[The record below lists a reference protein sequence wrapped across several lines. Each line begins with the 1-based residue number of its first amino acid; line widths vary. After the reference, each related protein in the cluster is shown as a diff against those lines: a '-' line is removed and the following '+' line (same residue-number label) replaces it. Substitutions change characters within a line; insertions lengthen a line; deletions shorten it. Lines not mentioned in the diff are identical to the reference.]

1 MIEFGVDQLI
11 SQSVP
16 WKSQRLALLT
26 NQAATTNNGI
36 PSRKALIENGF
47 QLKLLFSPEHG
58 LDLEG
63 EDGKLIQD
71 GIDALTGL
79 PIISLYGKKLAPTEN
94 DLSEI
99 DIVLFDIPDIG
110 ARFYTYLWSL
120 TYLMEAC
127 ANSGKKLIV
136 LDRPNPI
143 SGNMALAEGPV
154 MQEAAASF
162 IGRWPIPIRH
172 SCTLGELAM
181 YFRSK
186 RNIGIDL
193 EIIPCKNWDRNEFQ
207 TNWGT
212 DFVATSPAIQHF
224 DSMLLYPGLCLL
236 EATNISEG
244 RGTDR
249 AFRIAGA
256 PWMSGRIIANLF
268 NQLGL
273 EDIKAKPISFQPVE
287 GKYKGQLCEG
297 IEFNIIDRNY
307 FQSVSNGL
315 LLINLIKSM
324 YPKNFAWS
332 TYPTEVNPSGSN
344 HLDKLLGLEQSES
357 LFNLPLQQFLP
368 TIIKITNTNQWQKEI
383 APFLIY

>member
-26 NQAATTNNGI
+26 NQAATTNKGI
-36 PSRKALIENGF
+36 HSRKALIENGF

-58 LDLEG
+58 LDMKG
-63 EDGKLIQD
+63 EDGKLMQD
-71 GIDALTGL
+71 GIDTLTGL
-79 PIISLYGKKLAPTEN
+79 PIISLYGKKLAPNEN

-172 SCTLGELAM
+172 SCTLGELAT
-181 YFRSK
+181 YFKYK

-207 TNWGT
+207 PNWGT
-212 DFVATSPAIQHF
+212 DFVATSPAIQDF
-224 DSMLLYPGLCLL
+224 ESMLLYPGLCLL

-256 PWMSGRIIANLF
+256 PWMNGRIIANLF

-332 TYPTEVNPSGSN
+332 TYPTEVNPTGKN
-344 HLDKLLGLEQSES
+344 HLDKLLGLVNSES

-368 TIIKITNTNQWQKEI
+368 SIIKITNNAGWQKEI
-383 APFLIY
+383 APYLIY

>member
-1 MIEFGVDQLI
+1 MIEFGIDQLI
-11 SQSVP
+11 SQVVP
-16 WKSQRLALLT
+16 WKNQQLALLT
-26 NQAATTNNGI
+26 NYAATTSQGI
-36 PSRKALIENGF
+36 PSRQALIENGF

-58 LDLEG
+58 LDMKG
-63 EDGKLIQD
+63 EDGKLMHD

-79 PIISLYGKKLAPTEN
+79 SIISLYGKKLAPNEI

-110 ARFYTYLWSL
+110 ARFYTYLWTL

-127 ANSGKKLIV
+127 ARFKKKLII
-136 LDRPNPI
+136 LDRQNPI
-143 SGNMALAEGPV
+143 SGNMALAEGPI

-172 SCTLGELAM
+172 SCTLGELAI
-181 YFRSK
+181 YFNGK
-186 RNIGIDL
+186 RNMGVDL
-193 EIIPCKNWDRNEFQ
+193 AIIPCKHWDRNDFQ
-207 TNWGT
+207 PDLGT
-212 DFVATSPAIQHF
+212 AFVATSPAIQHF

-244 RGTDR
+244 RGTDK

-256 PWMSGRIIANLF
+256 PWMNGRIIANLF

-273 EDIKAKPISFQPVE
+273 EDIKATPIVFQPLE
-287 GKYKGQLCEG
+287 GKYQGEICEG
-297 IEFNIIDRNY
+297 IEFKILDRNY

-324 YPKNFAWS
+324 YPKNFAW
-332 TYPTEVNPSGSN
+332 TNYPTEVNPTGSD
-344 HLDKLLGLEQSES
+344 HLDKLLGIVNSKL

-368 TIIKITNTNQWQKEI
+368 SIIKLTNNSGWQKEI
-383 APFLIY
+383 APYLIY